1 MDGYIVQGAMG
12 LPHGGLV
19 LIENGRG
26 MAVEAWDGELWITQ
40 ADDARDYFVGPG
52 GSFRL
57 QREGLVLV
65 SALHPS
71 RITLTAP
78 VPAYYAKR
86 IVLMQSDAAPRVLYE
101 RSSERGGW
109 LAGLGYRLARFWT
122 NSYAPYS
129 HPATAA
135 L

>member
-1 MDGYIVQGAMG
+1 MDGYIVQGAM
-12 LPHGGLV
+12 LVPHGGLA
-19 LIENGRG
+19 LIENGKG
-26 MAVEAWDGELWITQ
+26 MAVELWDGELWITQ
-40 ADDARDYFVGPG
+40 AGDTRDHLVRPG

-57 QREGLVLV
+57 RGEGLALV
-65 SALHPS
+65 SALQPS

-86 IVLMQSDAAPRVLYE
+86 IMLIQSDAAPRVLYE
-101 RSSERGGW
+101 RSRERAGW
-109 LAGLGYRLARFWT
+109 LAGVGYRLARFWT

-129 HPATAA
+129 SPTTAA

>member
-26 MAVEAWDGELWITQ
+26 MLVEAWDGELWITQ
-40 ADDARDYFVGPG
+40 ASDPRDYFVGPG
-52 GSFRL
+52 ASFRL
-57 QREGLVLV
+57 EREGLVLV
-65 SALHPS
+65 SALQPS

-78 VPAYYAKR
+78 VPAYYARR
-86 IVLMQSDAAPRVLYE
+86 IVLIQSDAAPRVLYE
-101 RSSERGGW
+101 RSREPSGW
-109 LAGLGYRLARFWT
+109 LAGIAYRLARFWT

-129 HPATAA
+129 HPTTAA

>member
-26 MAVEAWDGELWITQ
+26 MALEAWDGELWITQ
-40 ADDARDYFVGPG
+40 ANDTRDYFVGPG

-57 QREGLVLV
+57 QREGLVRG

-78 VPAYYAKR
+78 VPAYYA
-86 IVLMQSDAAPRVLYE
+86 
-101 RSSERGGW
+101 
-109 LAGLGYRLARFWT
+109 
-122 NSYAPYS
+122 
-129 HPATAA
+129 
-135 L
+135 